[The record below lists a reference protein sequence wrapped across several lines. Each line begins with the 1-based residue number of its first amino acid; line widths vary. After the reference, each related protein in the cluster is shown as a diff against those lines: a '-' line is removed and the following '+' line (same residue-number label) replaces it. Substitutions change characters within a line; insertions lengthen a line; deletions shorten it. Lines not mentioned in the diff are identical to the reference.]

1 MRNKTLTFFLALFV
15 SFLTTSKAYATPQIS
30 EQITIDGKDYSLL
43 TCPLVYCEEA
53 FDSLLL
59 DKYDVSEWECTALW
73 RNYRGFW
80 SIENDKLYLDSIQVG
95 FEGPIIK
102 AQEEDIFK
110 NYLDKGKIWAK
121 WMNDEIKVGSE
132 RLLIDYRDT
141 YEHEDFYK
149 LEKGIVKSHRRVEN
163 KLLLTSNL
171 AEKNKEAINKWNEFG
186 NTLCDKFPTLKG
198 RFLVR
203 IKYTGCQPNGLPTKV
218 EVELVKY
225 DEEIN
230 TDKESLKSLREAISQ
245 YSLENIMSNIYE
257 INGKIVS
264 FPMTYPIM
272 LTKEEQ

>member
-1 MRNKTLTFFLALFV
+1 M
-15 SFLTTSKAYATPQIS
+15 
-30 EQITIDGKDYSLL
+30 
-43 TCPLVYCEEA
+43 
-53 FDSLLL
+53 
-59 DKYDVSEWECTALW
+59 
-73 RNYRGFW
+73 
-80 SIENDKLYLDSIQVG
+80 G

-110 NYLDKGKIWAK
+110 NYLDNGRVWAK

-132 RLLIDYRDT
+132 RLLIDYRGI
-141 YEHEDFYK
+141 YEHEGFYK
-149 LEKGIVKSHRRVEN
+149 LENGIVKAHRSENGIVKSHRRVEN

-171 AEKNKEAINKWNEFG
+171 AEKNKEALEKWVEFG
-186 NTLCDKFPTLKG
+186 NTLRDKFPTLKG
-198 RFLVR
+198 KFLVR
-203 IKYTGCQPNGLPTKV
+203 IKYTGCQQNGLPTKV

-225 DEEIN
+225 DEGIN
-230 TDKESLKSLREAISQ
+230 TDKESLKSLRETISQ

>member
-1 MRNKTLTFFLALFV
+1 MNRTLTTILTILCFLLPISGF
-15 SFLTTSKAYATPQIS
+15 ATKQIPES
-30 EQITIDGKDYSLL
+30 IVIDGQHCSLQKY
-43 TCPLVYCEEA
+43 PLYYCEEPL
-53 FDSLLL
+53 DSLLL
-59 DKYDVSEWECTALW
+59 NKYNDAFESECTCLW
-73 RNYRGFW
+73 RNYIGFW
-80 SIENDKLYLDSIQVG
+80 SIENDRLYLDSIMIG
-95 FEGPIIK
+95 CDGPIIK
-102 AQEEDIFK
+102 VEEEELFK
-110 NYLDKGKIWAK
+110 DYLDNGRVWAK

-149 LEKGIVKSHRRVEN
+149 LENGIVKSHRRVEN

-186 NTLCDKFPTLKG
+186 NTLRDKFPTLKG
-198 RFLVR
+198 KFLVR
-203 IKYTGCQPNGLPTKV
+203 IKYTGSQQNGLPTKV

-225 DEEIN
+225 DEGIN